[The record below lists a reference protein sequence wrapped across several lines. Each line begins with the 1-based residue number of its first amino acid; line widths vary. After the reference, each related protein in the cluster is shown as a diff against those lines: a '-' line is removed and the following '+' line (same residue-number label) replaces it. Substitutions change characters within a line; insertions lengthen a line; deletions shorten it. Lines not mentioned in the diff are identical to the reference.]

1 MLIDKGIS
9 TGQVVTLKLTSGE
22 EIVAKLVEETTSNYK
37 LSKPL
42 VLSMNQQ
49 GLGMVPFTFTG
60 NPDKDY
66 IVNHSAVISITT
78 TVKDFADQY
87 IKGTTGIQMA

>member
-1 MLIDKGIS
+1 MLIDKGI
-9 TGQVVTLKLTSGE
+9 TKGEVVTLKLMSGE
-22 EIVAKLVEETTSNYK
+22 EIVGKLVEETSTYYK

-42 VLSMNQQ
+42 TLSMNQQ
-49 GLGMVPFTFTG
+49 GIGMIPFTFTG

-66 IVNHSAVISITT
+66 IIHTSAVITITN

-87 IKGTTGIQMA
+87 IKGTTGLELA

>member
-9 TGQVVTLKLTSGE
+9 SGVVVTLKLSSGE
-22 EIVAKLVEETTSNYK
+22 EIVGKLVEETDTFYK

-42 VLSMNQQ
+42 ILSMNQQ

-66 IVNHSAVISITT
+66 IIHRNSVIAITT

-87 IKGTTGIQMA
+87 IKGTTGLELA

>member
-9 TGQVVTLKLTSGE
+9 SGEIVTLKLTSGE
-22 EIVAKLVEETTSNYK
+22 ELVGKLVGETETAYK

-42 VLSMNQQ
+42 TLSMNQQ
-49 GLGMVPFTFTG
+49 GIGMVPFTFTG
-60 NPDKDY
+60 NPDKEY
-66 IVNHSAVISITT
+66 TVFRSSVSAITT
-78 TVKDFADQY
+78 TVKEFADQY

>member
-9 TGQVVTLKLTSGE
+9 IGEVVTLKLTSGE
-22 EIVAKLVEETTSNYK
+22 EIVGKLVEETSTYYK

-42 VLSMNQQ
+42 SLSMNQQ
-49 GLGMVPFTFTG
+49 GLGMIPFTFTG

-66 IVNHSAVISITT
+66 VIRCTAVMTITT